1 MLETTPVR
9 NLPQVANLWEFVFF
23 YIPCKY
29 ENDTLFVEI
38 SSVCFGLLQNCESE
52 FFVYALHYDL
62 SYSEWLYVLIWSNSI
77 GQHSDY
83 LPDTFLVGVQ
93 LKLAQL
99 RWTDWRLDVNSQIL
113 KVYQAG
119 VICPVK

>member
-38 SSVCFGLLQNCESE
+38 SSVFFGLLQNCESE

-83 LPDTFLVGVQ
+83 LSGYISRGSTIKTRTTEMDGLAVGREFADFKS
-93 LKLAQL
+93 LSGWCHL
-99 RWTDWRLDVNSQIL
+99 SS
-113 KVYQAG
+113 
-119 VICPVK
+119 